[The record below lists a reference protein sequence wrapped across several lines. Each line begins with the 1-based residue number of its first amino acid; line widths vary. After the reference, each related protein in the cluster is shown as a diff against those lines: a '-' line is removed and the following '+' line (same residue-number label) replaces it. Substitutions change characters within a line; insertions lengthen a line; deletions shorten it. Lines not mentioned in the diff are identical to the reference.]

1 MPHYY
6 FGGLMPIYSVMN
18 TTTEEVF
25 EVNMKFTE
33 FEAYLKDNSQLKQVF
48 IRFPALGDPVRLGK
62 RRPDDGFRDVLKTVS
77 SHHKKNVINS
87 W

>member
-1 MPHYY
+1 
-6 FGGLMPIYSVMN
+6 MPIYSVIN

-25 EVNMKFTE
+25 DVNMKFTE
-33 FEAYLKDNSQLKQVF
+33 FEQYLKDNSQYKQIF
-48 IRFPALGDPVRLGK
+48 TKFPALGDPVRLGM

-77 SHHKKNVINS
+77 GHHKKNVINS

>member
-1 MPHYY
+1 
-6 FGGLMPIYSVMN
+6 MPIYSVMN
-18 TTTEEVF
+18 KDTEEVF

-33 FEAYLKDNSQLKQVF
+33 FEQYLKDNTNLTQVF
-48 IRFPALGDPVRLGK
+48 TKFPALGDPVRLGK
-62 RRPDDGFRDVLKTVS
+62 RKPDDGFRDVLKTVS